1 MIEIIQFILSCLYF
15 FAPAYA
21 ANMTP
26 PLVRHIP
33 ALHFF
38 DVPVDF
44 GRKLGNARIFGGHK
58 TWRGVAASS
67 LVGIIFVLFQ
77 KWLFQFRYAKEFS
90 LIDYGT
96 VNIWLFAVLLV
107 LGVAAGDLAAA
118 FVKRRRRLEPG
129 APFVPW
135 DQTNY
140 VIGCFVTLG
149 LYLKLDPDI
158 WITLFFMTFF
168 LHLLFNRLGYDL
180 GLHKA
185 KW

>member
-1 MIEIIQFILSCLYF
+1 MVEIVQFILSCLYF
-15 FAPAYA
+15 FMPAYA

-26 PLVRHIP
+26 PLVRNIP
-33 ALHFF
+33 ALRFF

-58 TWRGVAASS
+58 TWRGVIAASV
-67 LVGIIFVLFQ
+67 VGLLFVLAQ
-77 KWLFQFRYAKEFS
+77 RWLFQYRWAMEFS
-90 LIDYGT
+90 LIDYKT
-96 VNIWLFAVLLV
+96 INIWLFAVLLV
-107 LGVAAGDLAAA
+107 LGVVLGDLAAA
-118 FVKRRRRLEPG
+118 FIKRRLRLEPG
-129 APFVPW
+129 VAFVPW

-149 LYLKLDPDI
+149 LYLKLDLDV
-158 WITLFFMTFF
+158 WVALFFMTFF

>member
-1 MIEIIQFILSCLYF
+1 MLEIIQFLLSCFYF
-15 FAPAYA
+15 FVPAYW

-26 PLVRHIP
+26 PLVRNIP
-33 ALHFF
+33 ALHFL

-58 TWRGVAASS
+58 TWRGVVSAGV
-67 LVGIIFVLFQ
+67 VGMVFVLLQ
-77 KWLFQFRYAKEFS
+77 RWLYQYRWAMEFS
-90 LIDYGT
+90 LIDYKT
-96 VNIWLFAVLLV
+96 VNIWLFGILLV
-107 LGVAAGDLAAA
+107 LGVVLGDLAAA
-118 FVKRRRRLEPG
+118 FIKRRRRLEPG
-129 APFVPW
+129 AAFVPW

-140 VIGCFVTLG
+140 AIGCFVTLEP
-149 LYLKLDPDI
+149 YLKLDLSI

>member
-1 MIEIIQFILSCLYF
+1 MLEIIQFILSCFYF
-15 FAPAYA
+15 FGPAYW

-26 PLVRHIP
+26 PLVRNIP
-33 ALHFF
+33 GLHFF

-44 GRKLGNARIFGGHK
+44 GRKIGNARIFGGHK
-58 TWRGVAASS
+58 TWRGVIAASI
-67 LVGIIFVLFQ
+67 VGILLVLLQ
-77 KWLFQFRYAKEFS
+77 RWLFQFRWIKEFS
-90 LIDYGT
+90 LIDYSA
-96 VNIWLFAVLLV
+96 VNIWLLAILMV
-107 LGVAAGDLAAA
+107 LGVVLGDLVAA
-118 FVKRRRRLEPG
+118 FIKRRLHLEPG

-140 VIGCFVTLG
+140 VFGCFVTVEP
-149 LYLKLDPDI
+149 YLKLDLDV